1 MNTARQHK
9 SRQKKHYSSLKAGW
23 NKIHEIVEIRIS
35 NRIGTNEGVTSK
47 WEWFDFLTN
56 FRKDQLPLYK
66 EAIRTY
72 KGSTKFGLTEKAY
85 GFHESRGGS
94 FYLGDGY
101 YALYVSNVNRN
112 GLSDFWGHFRSLC
125 TRKVAEEDEKNKKVR
140 ELNFRKAVYHKWY
153 GHTEA
158 DGIALAQK
166 LTSELPDKWK
176 KYFKYTIVQR
186 SDQTFD
192 ICFGPINAADPRPH
206 AMKNLVKAY
215 TEINYKARYFE
226 INAIGKF

>member
-47 WEWFDFLTN
+47 WKWFDFLTN

-72 KGSTKFGLTEKAY
+72 KGSAKFGLTEKAY
-85 GFHESRGGS
+85 GFHESRDGS

-101 YALYVSNVNRN
+101 YALYVSNVNRS
-112 GLSDFWGHFRSLC
+112 GLSDFWGHFKSLC
-125 TRKVAEEDEKNKKVR
+125 TRKVAEEDEKHKKVR

-215 TEINYKARYFE
+215 TEIDYKARYFE
-226 INAIGKF
+226 INVIGKF

>member
-23 NKIHEIVEIRIS
+23 NKIHEIVEIHIS
-35 NRIGTNEGVTSK
+35 NRIGEREGLTSK

-72 KGSTKFGLTEKAY
+72 KGSAKFGLTEKAY
-85 GFHESRGGS
+85 GFHESKGGS

-101 YALYVSNVNRN
+101 YALYVSNVNGN
-112 GLSDFWGHFRSLC
+112 GRSDFWGHFRSLY
-125 TRKVAEEDEKNKKVR
+125 TRKVAEEDEKYKKMC
-140 ELNFRKAVYHKWY
+140 ELNSRKAMCHKWY

-158 DGIALAQK
+158 GGIALAQK

-192 ICFGPINAADPRPH
+192 ICFGRINAASPRPH

-215 TEINYKARYFE
+215 AEIYYNARHFE
-226 INAIGKF
+226 INIIGKF